1 MSEQPVDTFWGHA
14 TELIR
19 RMKSVLVVFVVA
31 TIVMLVLP
39 GSTDLLALTN
49 NYQPLVSVFL
59 KYIRDLVLPNNV
71 KLIALQ
77 ISDPI
82 TLYVMASLVFSISVT
97 IPLFAF
103 QVYKFVVPALRPDEK
118 KAMFPFVA
126 VVSVLFIVGIFFGF
140 YFLFPTFV
148 SSMFP
153 FFTAV
158 GAELMFSL
166 LDFYNML
173 FFTIIVS
180 GLLFTIPAFFVL
192 LVKFGVL
199 NTGMFSKKRRYLYLG
214 MVVLALFISPGA
226 TPQGDLYIMIS
237 LIALFEASMLVARK
251 FEKSREGVG
260 SPSLKFAPRF
270 TLFSQPTCK
279 FCKATTD
286 SDSYFCP
293 QCKRFIK

>member
-1 MSEQPVDTFWGHA
+1 MSEQPIDSFWGHA
-14 TELIR
+14 TELIK
-19 RMKSVLVVFVVA
+19 RMKSVLVVFLVA
-31 TIVMLVLP
+31 TIIMLVLP

-59 KYIRDLVLPNNV
+59 KYIRDMVLPDSV

-97 IPLFAF
+97 IPVFAY
-103 QVYKFVVPALRPDEK
+103 QTYKFVVPALKPEEK
-118 KAMFPFVA
+118 KAMFPFVS
-126 VVSVLFIVGIFFGF
+126 VVSVLFVVGVIFGF

-148 SSMFP
+148 NSMFP
-153 FFTAV
+153 FFYAV

-199 NTGMFSKKRRYLYLG
+199 NTSMFSRKRRYLYLG

-226 TPQGDLYIMIS
+226 TPQGDLYILIS
-237 LIALFEASMLVARK
+237 LIALFEVSMLVAKR
-251 FEKSREGVG
+251 FERGRGNSMGI
-260 SPSLKFAPRF
+260 SAPRF
-270 TLFSQPTCK
+270 TLFSQPICK
-279 FCKATTD
+279 FCHSAKDRD
-286 SDSYFCP
+286 SGFCP
-293 QCKRFIK
+293 QCKRYDK

>member
-1 MSEQPVDTFWGHA
+1 LSEEHIDSFWGHA
-14 TELIR
+14 TELIK
-19 RMKSVLVVFVVA
+19 RMKIVLIVFLVA
-31 TIVMLVLP
+31 TIIMLVLP
-39 GSTDLLALTN
+39 GTTDLLALTN

-59 KYIRDLVLPNNV
+59 KYIRDMVLPDNV

-82 TLYVMASLVFSISVT
+82 TLYVMASLVFSTSFT
-97 IPLFAF
+97 IPVFAY
-103 QVYKFVVPALRPDEK
+103 QTYKFVVPALKPEEK
-118 KAMFPFVA
+118 KAIFPFVT
-126 VVSVLFIVGIFFGF
+126 VVSALFVAGVFFGF

-153 FFTAV
+153 FFSAV

-180 GLLFTIPAFFVL
+180 GFLFTIPAFFVL

-226 TPQGDLYIMIS
+226 TPQGDLYILIS
-237 LIALFEASMLVARK
+237 LIALFEASMLMAKRYDTGRGNSVLI
-251 FEKSREGVG
+251 
-260 SPSLKFAPRF
+260 PAPRF

-279 FCKATTD
+279 FCNAVTD
-286 SDSYFCP
+286 PDSHFCS
-293 QCKRFIK
+293 QCKRYVK

>member
-1 MSEQPVDTFWGHA
+1 MSEQPVDSFWGHT
-14 TELIR
+14 TELIK
-19 RMKSVLVVFVVA
+19 RMKIVLFVFLVA
-31 TIVMLVLP
+31 TIIMLVLP
-39 GSTDLLALTN
+39 ASTDLLALTN

-59 KYIRDLVLPNNV
+59 KYIRDMVLPSSF

-97 IPLFAF
+97 IPVFAY
-103 QVYKFVVPALRPDEK
+103 QTYKFVVPALKPDEK
-118 KAMFPFVA
+118 RALFPFVSI
-126 VVSVLFIVGIFFGF
+126 VSVLFVVGAVFGF

-153 FFTAV
+153 FFSAV

-166 LDFYNML
+166 IDFYNML

-192 LVKFGVL
+192 LVKFGIL
-199 NTGMFSKKRRYLYLG
+199 NTKMFSNKRKYLYLG
-214 MVVLALFISPGA
+214 MVVLAMFISPGA
-226 TPQGDLYIMIS
+226 TPQGDLYIGIS
-237 LIALFEASMLVARK
+237 LIALFETSMLVARG
-251 FEKSREGVG
+251 FEKKRNIASFQMN
-260 SPSLKFAPRF
+260 PPF
-270 TLFSQPTCK
+270 TMFSNPTCK
-279 FCKATTD
+279 FCHSETD

-293 QCKRFIK
+293 QCKRNIK